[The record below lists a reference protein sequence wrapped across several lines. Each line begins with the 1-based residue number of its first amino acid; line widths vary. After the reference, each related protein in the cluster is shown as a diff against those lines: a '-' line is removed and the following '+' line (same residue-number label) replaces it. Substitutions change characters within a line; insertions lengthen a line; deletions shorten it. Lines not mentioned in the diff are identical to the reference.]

1 MGLMFIS
8 DGSDWVPYLALHDAP
23 HHVHRS
29 HSPHE
34 CRRHCC
40 QSPRV
45 DSQERID
52 LPTREDLQIRQSR
65 RTRQF
70 VWFHAT
76 VLSVLLY
83 LRLTVMLWVLEMCEV
98 LRAKLCS
105 SSADWIRSIGFF
117 SSRRSMIRPGVTGTS
132 RFTCRALWKSSL
144 VSVSLRDLNEDYCLA
159 QTPHTRRYSGI
170 INSSF
175 EFESNAS

>member
-8 DGSDWVPYLALHDAP
+8 DGSDCVPYLALHDAP

-70 VWFHAT
+70 IWFHAT
-76 VLSVLLY
+76 VLSVLSL
-83 LRLTVMLWVLEMCEV
+83 LEADRDDVDLEMCAV
-98 LRAKLCS
+98 FRARLWQFVRELDLIRRFFLQSALDDSAQRHWNIWVHLANVMKKLIGIRESQS
-105 SSADWIRSIGFF
+105 S
-117 SSRRSMIRPGVTGTS
+117 
-132 RFTCRALWKSSL
+132 
-144 VSVSLRDLNEDYCLA
+144 
-159 QTPHTRRYSGI
+159 
-170 INSSF
+170 
-175 EFESNAS
+175 